1 MTGVVSAF
9 ATVRQRLYA
18 LGALDMGDLVPMM
31 PPTTWSALERLLEV
45 ARADTHQ
52 AGYAA
57 NFLLAWWNA
66 GGLGGFDLTDA
77 WGLDD
82 SLRED
87 LVTLFGFIARN
98 KVYPSAYSF
107 RTEFEDPVRR
117 WRPEVL
123 SNDP

>member
-1 MTGVVSAF
+1 
-9 ATVRQRLYA
+9 
-18 LGALDMGDLVPMM
+18 MM
-31 PPTTWSALERLLEV
+31 PPTTWAALERLLEV

-52 AGYAA
+52 ARYAA

-66 GGLGGFDLTDA
+66 GELGGFDLTDT

-82 SLRED
+82 ALRED
-87 LVTLFGFIARN
+87 LVMLFAFIARH

-107 RTEFEDPVRR
+107 RSEFEALVRQ

-123 SNDP
+123 ADGS